1 MRFYHHINIYIK
13 SKIHKKKKKKKKKFI
28 IGKTSKKSRKTS
40 YLRKKKRK
48 LRLTRSLKSKEE
60 EISDLQIQIIDFEK
74 LAADSGESILYEVN
88 KCSRENNNL
97 VEWLKLYDEQ
107 IKNYQREIY
116 NLNLKLYFNNRKIN
130 RNINRKIIR
139 NIIRNINRKIIC
151 NIICNIIRNII
162 RKINNC
168 SLSNYQHLK
177 AWLIISIISKIS
189 NDFYFHSLRV
199 TLRNI

>member
-116 NLNLKLYFNNRKIN
+116 NLNLKLYFSSSQQPQNQPQNQPQHQPQNHPQHHPQHQPQNHPQHHPQNQQLQPQQSPTFK
-130 RNINRKIIR
+130 
-139 NIIRNINRKIIC
+139 
-151 NIICNIIRNII
+151 
-162 RKINNC
+162 
-168 SLSNYQHLK
+168 SL
-177 AWLIISIISKIS
+177 A
-189 NDFYFHSLRV
+189 DYFDYFK
-199 TLRNI
+199 NQ

>member
-1 MRFYHHINIYIK
+1 MLFYYHINIYIK
-13 SKIHKKKKKKKKKFI
+13 SKIHKKKKFI
-28 IGKTSKKSRKTS
+28 MGKPSKRSHKTS

-116 NLNLKLYFNNRKIN
+116 NLNLKLYFSSSQQPQNQPQHQPQNHPQYHPQNQQLQPQQSPTFK
-130 RNINRKIIR
+130 
-139 NIIRNINRKIIC
+139 
-151 NIICNIIRNII
+151 
-162 RKINNC
+162 
-168 SLSNYQHLK
+168 SL
-177 AWLIISIISKIS
+177 A
-189 NDFYFHSLRV
+189 DYFDYFK
-199 TLRNI
+199 NQ

>member
-1 MRFYHHINIYIK
+1 M
-13 SKIHKKKKKKKKKFI
+13 
-28 IGKTSKKSRKTS
+28 GKPSKKSRKTS

-116 NLNLKLYFNNRKIN
+116 NLNLKLYFSSSQQPQNQPQHQPKNYPQNQPQHQSQNHPQHHPQHQPQNHLQHHLQHQPQNHPQHHPQHHPQNQQLQLQQSPTFK
-130 RNINRKIIR
+130 
-139 NIIRNINRKIIC
+139 
-151 NIICNIIRNII
+151 
-162 RKINNC
+162 
-168 SLSNYQHLK
+168 SL
-177 AWLIISIISKIS
+177 A
-189 NDFYFHSLRV
+189 DYFDYFK
-199 TLRNI
+199 NQ